1 MRVGASAKDGR
12 LPMVPIFSNQEDIE
26 RKTLLILRIL
36 HEAGGPLGSRIL
48 ARKMQDRGYAPSER
62 AVRYH
67 LKLMDERGLTR
78 LVDKRNGRMITARG
92 IDELG
97 KARVRDKVGLAIS
110 RIEILAFQTTFNP
123 ETQDGLLPIN
133 ISFFSTASFPHA
145 MKIMLPVFESGFTVS
160 NLVAVAREG
169 QYLGDVLVPEGKIG
183 FATVCSI
190 VVNGVLL
197 KHGIPMDSK
206 FGGILQM
213 KNRHPLRFA
222 ELIYYSGS
230 SLDPSEVFIRGKMT
244 SVCSAIEKG
253 EGMILANFREIPAPC
268 HALTCDLL
276 AKMGKAGINGV
287 LITGKISEP
296 VCQVPVDVNK
306 VGMILI
312 GGLNPVACAQEA
324 GIEGETHAMSNIIEY
339 RELRKFSEV
348 CREKW

>member
-1 MRVGASAKDGR
+1 LRVGASAKDGR
-12 LPMVPIFSNQEDIE
+12 LPMIHVFSSQDEIE
-26 RKTLLILRIL
+26 RKTLLILRLL

-48 ARKMQDRGYAPSER
+48 ARKMQDRGFAPSER

-67 LKLMDERGLTR
+67 LKLMDERGVTR
-78 LVDKRNGRMITARG
+78 LVDKRDGRMITALG
-92 IDELG
+92 IEEIG

-123 ETQDGLLPIN
+123 ETVDGLLPIN

-145 MKIMLPVFESGFTVS
+145 IKIMKPVFESGFIVS
-160 NLVAVAREG
+160 NRVAVAREG

-206 FGGILQM
+206 FGGLLQV
-213 KNRHPLRFA
+213 KNRIPLRFA
-222 ELIYYSGS
+222 ELIHYSGS

-244 SVCSAIEKG
+244 SVSSAIEKG

-287 LITGKISEP
+287 LVTGKISEP
-296 VCQVPVDVNK
+296 VCQVPVEVNK
-306 VGMILI
+306 VGIILI
-312 GGLNPVACAQEA
+312 GGLNPVACVQEA
-324 GIEGETHAMSNIIEY
+324 DLNVENQAMSTVMDYGALEPFDA
-339 RELRKFSEV
+339 LK
-348 CREKW
+348 KWF

>member
-1 MRVGASAKDGR
+1 
-12 LPMVPIFSNQEDIE
+12 MVPIFSNQEDIE

-78 LVDKRNGRMITARG
+78 LVDKRDGRMITARG

-97 KARVRDKVGLAIS
+97 EARVRDKVGLAIS
-110 RIEILAFQTTFNP
+110 RIEILAFRTTFNP
-123 ETQDGLLPIN
+123 DTTDGLVPIN
-133 ISFFSTASFPHA
+133 ISFFSKTSFPYA
-145 MKIMLPVFESGFTVS
+145 MKVMRPVFKAGFVVS
-160 NLVAVAREG
+160 NRIATAGEG

-190 VVNGVLL
+190 IVNGVLL
-197 KHGIPMDSK
+197 KNGIPMDSK
-206 FGGILQM
+206 FGGILQV
-213 KNRHPLRFA
+213 KDHHPLRFA

-244 SVCSAIEKG
+244 SVGSAIEKG
-253 EGMILANFREIPAPC
+253 DGMILANFREIPAPC
-268 HALTCDLL
+268 YALTCDLL
-276 AKMGKAGINGV
+276 AKMGEAGINGALV
-287 LITGKISEP
+287 TGKISEP
-296 VCQVPVDVNK
+296 VCQIPVEINK

-312 GGLNPVACAQEA
+312 GGLNPVACTQEA
-324 GIEGETHAMSNIIEY
+324 GIEGENYAMSTVMAY
-339 RELRKFSEV
+339 SALQPF
-348 CREKW
+348 EKVLKKI

>member
-1 MRVGASAKDGR
+1 
-12 LPMVPIFSNQEDIE
+12 MVPVFSSQDEIE

-78 LVDKRNGRMITARG
+78 LVDQRDGRMITARG

-97 KARVRDKVGLAIS
+97 EARVRDKVGLAIS

-123 ETQDGLLPIN
+123 ETGDGLLPIN
-133 ISFFSTASFPHA
+133 ISFFSTASFPSA
-145 MKIMLPVFESGFTVS
+145 LKIMQPVFASGFAVS
-160 NLVAVAREG
+160 NHVAIARAG
-169 QYLGDVLVPEGKIG
+169 QYLGDVLVPKGKIG
-183 FATVCSI
+183 IATVCSI

-206 FGGILQM
+206 FGGILQV
-213 KNRHPLRFA
+213 KKRHPLRFT
-222 ELIYYSGS
+222 ELIHYSGS

-244 SVCSAIEKG
+244 SVGSAIEKG

-287 LITGKISEP
+287 LVTGKISEP
-296 VCQVPVDVNK
+296 VCQIPVEVNK
-306 VGMILI
+306 VGIILI
-312 GGLNPVACAQEA
+312 GGLNPAARVQEA
-324 GIEGETHAMSNIIEY
+324 GLDVENQAMSSVMDY
-339 RELRKFSEV
+339 GALQPFDELMKSTSI
-348 CREKW
+348 

>member
-1 MRVGASAKDGR
+1 
-12 LPMVPIFSNQEDIE
+12 MVPIFSNQDDIE

-36 HEAGGPLGSRIL
+36 HEAGGPLGSRLL
-48 ARKMQDRGYAPSER
+48 ARKMQERGLVSSER

-67 LKLMDERGLTR
+67 LKLMDERGVTR
-78 LVDKRNGRMITARG
+78 LVGKKDGRLITATG

-110 RIEILAFQTTFNP
+110 RIEILAFQTSFNP
-123 ETQDGLLPIN
+123 ETRSGLLPIN
-133 ISFFSTASFPHA
+133 ISFFSKGSFSYA
-145 MKIMLPVFESGFTVS
+145 LKIMQPVFASGFVVS
-160 NLVAVAREG
+160 NLVAAAQEG

-213 KNRHPLRFA
+213 KNRHPLRFV

-244 SVCSAIEKG
+244 SVCNAINQG

-268 HALTCDLL
+268 YPLTRDLMTRL
-276 AKMGKAGINGV
+276 EKTGIKGV
-287 LITGKISEP
+287 LAAGKISEP
-296 VCQVPVDVNK
+296 ICQVPVEINK
-306 VGMILI
+306 VGIILI
-312 GGLNPVACAQEA
+312 GGLNPAACVQEA
-324 GIEGETHAMSNIIEY
+324 ALEVEHLAMSTVMDYEALEPFD
-339 RELRKFSEV
+339 ELTKRF
-348 CREKW
+348 

>member
-1 MRVGASAKDGR
+1 
-12 LPMVPIFSNQEDIE
+12 MVPIFASQDEIE

-78 LVDKRNGRMITARG
+78 LVDQRDGRMITARG

-97 KARVRDKVGLAIS
+97 EARVRDKVGLAIS

-123 ETQDGLLPIN
+123 ETGDGLLPIN
-133 ISFFSTASFPHA
+133 ISFFATASFPSA
-145 MKIMLPVFESGFTVS
+145 LKIMRPVFASGFAVS
-160 NLVAVAREG
+160 NHVAMARAG
-169 QYLGDVLVPEGKIG
+169 QYLGDVLVPKGKIG

-206 FGGILQM
+206 FGGILQL
-213 KNRHPLRFA
+213 KNRHPLRFT

-244 SVCSAIEKG
+244 SVGSATEKG
-253 EGMILANFREIPAPC
+253 EGTILANFREIPAPC

-287 LITGKISEP
+287 LVTGRISEP
-296 VCQVPVDVNK
+296 VCQVPVEVNK
-306 VGMILI
+306 VGIILI
-312 GGLNPVACAQEA
+312 GGLNPAARVQEA
-324 GIEGETHAMSNIIEY
+324 GLDVENQAMSSVMDY
-339 RELRKFSEV
+339 GALQPFDELMKSTSI
-348 CREKW
+348 

>member
-12 LPMVPIFSNQEDIE
+12 LPMVPIFSSQEDIE

-48 ARKMQDRGYAPSER
+48 ARKMQERGYVPSER

-78 LVDKRNGRMITARG
+78 LVNKRDGRMITDRG
-92 IDELG
+92 IGELG
-97 KARVRDKVGLAIS
+97 EARVRDKVGLAIS

-123 ETQDGLLPIN
+123 ETQSGLLPIN
-133 ISFFSTASFPHA
+133 ISFFSTASFSHA
-145 MKIMLPVFESGFTVS
+145 MKIMLPVFESGFAVS
-160 NLVAVAREG
+160 NLVAVARAG

-230 SLDPSEVFIRGKMT
+230 SLDPSEVFIRGRMT

-268 HALTCDLL
+268 WPLTSDLL
-276 AKMGKAGINGV
+276 EKMKNAGINGV
-287 LITGKISEP
+287 LVKGKISEP
-296 VCQVPVDVNK
+296 VCQVPVEINK
-306 VGMILI
+306 VGIILI
-312 GGLNPVACAQEA
+312 GGLNPAACVQEA
-324 GIEGETHAMSNIIEY
+324 ALEVEHLAMSTVMDYGALEPFDAMIK
-339 RELRKFSEV
+339 RF
-348 CREKW
+348 

>member
-1 MRVGASAKDGR
+1 
-12 LPMVPIFSNQEDIE
+12 MVPIFSSQEDIE

-36 HEAGGPLGSRIL
+36 HGAGGPLGSRIL

-78 LVDKRNGRMITARG
+78 LVGKRDGRMITARG

-97 KARVRDKVGLAIS
+97 EARVRDKVGLAIS
-110 RIEILAFQTTFNP
+110 RIEVLAFQTTFNP

-145 MKIMLPVFESGFTVS
+145 MKIMLPVFESGFAVS
-160 NLVAVAREG
+160 NLVAAARAG

-183 FATVCSI
+183 FATICSI

-206 FGGILQM
+206 FGGILQV

-253 EGMILANFREIPAPC
+253 DGMILANFREIPAPC

-287 LITGKISEP
+287 LVTGKISEP
-296 VCQVPVDVNK
+296 VCQVPVEVNK
-306 VGMILI
+306 VGIILI
-312 GGLNPVACAQEA
+312 GGLNPVACVQEA
-324 GIEGETHAMSNIIEY
+324 DLNVENQAMSTVMDY
-339 RELRKFSEV
+339 GASEPFDALK
-348 CREKW
+348 KWF

>member
-12 LPMVPIFSNQEDIE
+12 LPMIHVFSSQDEIE
-26 RKTLLILRIL
+26 RKTLLILRLL

-48 ARKMQDRGYAPSER
+48 ARKMQDRGFAPSER

-67 LKLMDERGLTR
+67 LKLMDERGVTR
-78 LVDKRNGRMITARG
+78 LVDKRDGRMITTLG
-92 IDELG
+92 IEEIG

-145 MKIMLPVFESGFTVS
+145 MKIMRPVFESGFTVS
-160 NLVAVAREG
+160 NLVAVAHEG
-169 QYLGDVLVPEGKIG
+169 QYLGDVLIPEGKIG
-183 FATVCSI
+183 LATVCSI

-206 FGGILQM
+206 FGGILQV

-222 ELIYYSGS
+222 ELIHYSGS

-244 SVCSAIEKG
+244 SVSSAIEKG

-268 HALTCDLL
+268 HVLTCDLL
-276 AKMGKAGINGV
+276 TKMGKAGINGV
-287 LITGKISEP
+287 LVTGKISEP
-296 VCQVPVDVNK
+296 VCQVPVEVNK
-306 VGMILI
+306 VGIILI
-312 GGLNPVACAQEA
+312 GGLNPVACVQEA
-324 GIEGETHAMSNIIEY
+324 DVNVENQAMSTVMDY
-339 RELRKFSEV
+339 RALEPFDALK
-348 CREKW
+348 KWS